1 MSTRES
7 AKSRAR
13 TAATISRM
21 EVLDKGVG
29 GAGDEALWLTEVSVP
44 NLRANDSLN
53 LKIKVFLSYLKLRKN
68 LLIFETFENCSW
80 YFLN

>member
-53 LKIKVFLSYLKLRKN
+53 LKI
-68 LLIFETFENCSW
+68 
-80 YFLN
+80 

>member
-21 EVLDKGVG
+21 EVLDKVVG

-53 LKIKVFLSYLKLRKN
+53 LKIKVFL
-68 LLIFETFENCSW
+68 
-80 YFLN
+80 